1 MWNLEKL
8 GDFDLPIN
16 LRLTLTIS
24 TDGKATGLVSFFD
37 PKVMQ
42 QTHFVAFC
50 TIPNLRTGNKN
61 YLDSPETNFQ
71 SDFHDFGVV
80 QK

>member
-8 GDFDLPIN
+8 LEFDLPIN
-16 LRLTLTIS
+16 PRTS
-24 TDGKATGLVSFFD
+24 SGGKATSLVLFFD
-37 PKVMQ
+37 PKVTQ

-50 TIPNLRTGNKN
+50 TIPNWRTVNKN
-61 YLDSPETNFQ
+61 YLDSLETNFQ
-71 SDFHDFGVV
+71 SDFHDFVIV